1 MAREFRTMRHVAD
14 AVDAVAVR
22 HAAIDAAH
30 LAAVQAVD
38 AAAHADSEQIKAA
51 KEAERE

>member
-1 MAREFRTMRHVAD
+1 MSREVRTMRHVAD

-30 LAAVQAVD
+30 LAATRAVD
-38 AAAHADSEQIKAA
+38 DAARAEGEQIRAAKAA
-51 KEAERE
+51 KDE